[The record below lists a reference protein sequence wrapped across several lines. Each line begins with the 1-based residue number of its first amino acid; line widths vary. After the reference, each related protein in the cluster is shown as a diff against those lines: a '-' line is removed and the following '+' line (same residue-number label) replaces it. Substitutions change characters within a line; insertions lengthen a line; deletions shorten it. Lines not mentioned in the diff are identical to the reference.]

1 MGMDP
6 LTIGMLGSAGAG
18 LVGSLF
24 GKKKKPTE
32 YISTKSP
39 QAQGLENSINQ
50 YYQSMMGKPTPY
62 TPMNS
67 QMFQGAN
74 ILSNA
79 YGGGPYQHYGM
90 QQMGPGG
97 MPGQPQQMGGMP
109 PGMGQGMPQPPQQM
123 GPGGGGAAQGGMPP
137 WLAQMAQRGGM
148 PQRQ

>member
-1 MGMDP
+1 M
-6 LTIGMLGSAGAG
+6 GSALLKAIPGIGTIASAALG
-18 LVGSLF
+18 LGGSLF
-24 GKKKKPTE
+24 GGDKKKTE
-32 YISTKSP
+32 YTSTKSP

-79 YGGGPYQHYGM
+79 YGGGPYQHFGI
-90 QQMGPGG
+90 QQMPQGGG

-109 PGMGQGMPQPPQQM
+109 PGMGQGAPQAPQQM
-123 GPGGGGAAQGGMPP
+123 GQGGMPP
-137 WLAQMAQRGGM
+137 WLAQMAAAKGTGV
-148 PQRQ
+148 PRQA

>member
-6 LTIGMLGSAGAG
+6 VTLGMLGSAGAG

-24 GKKKKPTE
+24 GKKKQPTE
-32 YISTKSP
+32 YTSTKSA

-50 YYQSMMGKPTPY
+50 YYQNMMKQPTPY

-79 YGGGPYQHYGM
+79 YGGGPYTHYGN
-90 QQMGPGG
+90 QQMG
-97 MPGQPQQMGGMP
+97 MQGQPQQMGGMP
-109 PGMGQGMPQPPQQM
+109 QGGSQMPQIPSQM
-123 GPGGGGAAQGGMPP
+123 AQGGGGMAQGGMPA
-137 WLAQMAQRGGM
+137 WLAQMAAMKGTGVPRT
-148 PQRQ
+148 R

>member
-6 LTIGMLGSAGAG
+6 ITIGMLGSTGAG
-18 LVGSLF
+18 LLGSLF
-24 GKKKKPTE
+24 GKNKQKTE
-32 YISTKSP
+32 YTSTKSP

-50 YYQSMMGKPTPY
+50 YYQSMMGRPTPY

-90 QQMGPGG
+90 QQMPQGGG
-97 MPGQPQQMGGMP
+97 MPGQPQMGGAP
-109 PGMGQGMPQPPQQM
+109 
-123 GPGGGGAAQGGMPP
+123 PGGGGMAPGMPPQPMGGGGGGMPP
-137 WLAQMAQRGGM
+137 WLAQMAAAKAGM